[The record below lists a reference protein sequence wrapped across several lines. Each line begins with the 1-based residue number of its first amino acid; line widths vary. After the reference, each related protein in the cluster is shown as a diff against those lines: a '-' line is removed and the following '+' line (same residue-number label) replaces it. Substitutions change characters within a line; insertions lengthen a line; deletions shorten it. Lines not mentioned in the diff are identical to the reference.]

1 MDEVSIDIRLNS
13 NVEEEAGKATSAIQE
28 MAQGALD
35 AQAKL
40 KATMDFRKKLINELK
55 NAIIE
60 INDQIQAL
68 SSKNKDWGLTKD
80 GKFYK
85 QELASVNKEIE
96 LQEKAL
102 AAESKELEKLI
113 NGYGL
118 IATQIRKTK
127 AEMATLSAAGKQNS
141 ETYRKL
147 ERDLQELAEAQAMV
161 NRTGQELAKGN
172 RSWQGLA
179 DAVSAFS
186 GAASAA
192 TGAWTLLGGSQE
204 DQAAIQT
211 KLQSLMA
218 ITIGLQQVQNVL
230 LETSTFRIQTVTK
243 VKRFWTTANTKL
255 AASLGM
261 SAAAAKALTATIT
274 LGLSVAIGFLISAYD
289 KWQSKQK
296 AIREEQERFASSVSN
311 KVGDVIATYKR
322 LQQEFVALNGNLK
335 KQKEFVQKNAEA
347 FKQMGVKVDDVRSAE
362 NLLVDNTDAFVKSVM
377 IRAKAAASMEL
388 ASEKYKESI
397 QKMMQAEQRAANP
410 TGMDSWFAFEE
421 NVRQFTLGLGWGDTD
436 GGYIAKLR
444 SRDIADDARKDREAG
459 DLLIQNSLNFEKEY
473 KEIWDNIGVV
483 PIDTISKSSK
493 STENA
498 YKKMSDRLAQ
508 IAKANEEELLAIE
521 LAALKEGREK
531 KLRELEIENEKRKA
545 LLKER
550 QRELEEIAKAGIDT
564 TAQQAKL
571 KLVSDNG
578 DAEYLRKVAEANAA
592 SDRIIQEVEA
602 TLDAKVATRQEQRI
616 AQTKREYDEWRKEAE
631 AHVRDKEELAD
642 ILVRI
647 ATEEQAELS
656 RIRKE
661 GELDRIDFEEMIAL
675 RRIQISNKRYNLET
689 EREEELLET
698 ELAFAQKRQAKLQEM
713 QANGADVGKEIE
725 EVTERIKDLTDALE
739 DIPVRKLEEMGRG
752 LQSIFGSLSKL
763 GGEIGETFSS
773 LAESVG
779 IAVSGIKSKLS
790 IDKVSAAIS
799 GIMQVADVAIQQ
811 AKENREFMKA
821 WQEANESALQVARMQ
836 RIEAAGYKEGNIFG
850 VENPYARA
858 IAGAKQYAKTMY
870 ELQAL
875 SRTLANGQ
883 VQVGS
888 KKVVSGSNVAKGA
901 AGGAAAGGVV
911 GSIFGPIGT
920 AIGAGIGA
928 LIGGIFGGSKKKLV
942 PVFESLGKKYKEIYD
957 KDTFALNP
965 EILQDYAKLD
975 DATKKLVDN
984 WDAIQ
989 KKAQEAEQQMR
1000 DNFRSLSGD
1009 IGSQLS
1015 EALKKGIADGDI
1027 YAAFDDFKSYASK
1040 VIYDIGEQMIFAQ
1053 FFQESFDEL
1062 QKRMED
1068 SFGAGGDGDIR
1079 DDIRWLVDSARG
1091 NIEGYKDAMDAFR
1104 SELEKQGMQLPD
1116 VDAGRKAEARGIGRM
1131 TQDSAERLE
1140 GLMTVQ
1146 VDRLSTLVTYA
1157 KQTDDYQRDARVY
1170 FATMIRQIDRIASN
1184 SDYLRKLDNI
1194 ATDMYRV
1201 AQDGVYLKK

>member
-1 MDEVSIDIRLNS
+1 MEEVSIDIRLNS
-13 NVEEEAGKATSAIQE
+13 NVEEEAGRATSAVSALAQE
-28 MAQGALD
+28 AVY
-35 AQAKL
+35 AKEETQ
-40 KATMDFRKKLINELK
+40 KSIEL
-55 NAIIE
+55 
-60 INDQIQAL
+60 QRQY
-68 SSKNKDWGLTKD
+68 LTKLRAEYAEVQKQLAKM
-80 GKFYK
+80 KFPTKEK
-85 QELASVNKEIE
+85 QELERASN
-96 LQEKAL
+96 AL
-102 AAESKELEKLI
+102 LKELNSEELALRGLEKELSKMDSS
-113 NGYGL
+113 YGL
-118 IATQIRKTK
+118 IATEMRKTK

-141 ETYRKL
+141 ETYRNL
-147 ERDLQELAEAQAMV
+147 ERDLQELAQAQAMV

-230 LETSTFRIQTVTK
+230 LETSTFRIQTVSK
-243 VKRFWTTANTKL
+243 AKRLWANANTKL
-255 AASLGM
+255 ATSLGI
-261 SAAAAKALTATIT
+261 SNVAAKALMGTLT
-274 LGLSVAIGFLISAYD
+274 LGLSVAIGVLISAYD

-296 AIREEQERFASSVSN
+296 AAREEQERFASSVSN
-311 KVGDVIATYKR
+311 KVGGVIATYKR
-322 LQQEFVALNGNLK
+322 LQADFVALNGNLQ

-421 NVRQFTLGLGWGDTD
+421 NVRQFTLGLGWGDAD

-444 SRDIADDARKDREAG
+444 SGDIAADARKDREAG

-498 YKKMSDRLAQ
+498 YKKMSERLAQ

-521 LAALKEGREK
+521 LAALREGRAK

-602 TLDAKVATRQEQRI
+602 SLDAKVATRQEQRI

-725 EVTERIKDLTDALE
+725 EVTERIKDLTDALD
-739 DIPVRKLEEMGRG
+739 DIPVSKLEEMGRG
-752 LQSIFGSLSKL
+752 LQGIFGSLSKI

-811 AKENREFMKA
+811 AKANKEFMQA

-836 RIEAAGYKEGNIFG
+836 RIEAAAYREGNIFG

-870 ELQAL
+870 ELQEL

-883 VQVGS
+883 VKTGTR
-888 KKVVSGSNVAKGA
+888 KALSGSNIAKGA
-901 AGGAAAGGVV
+901 GGGAAAGAAI
-911 GSIFGPIGT
+911 GSFFPGLGT

-942 PVFESLGKKYKEIYD
+942 PVFESLGKKYGEIYN

-1068 SFGAGGDGDIR
+1068 SFGEGGDGDIR

-1091 NIEGYKDAMDAFR
+1091 NIDGYKDAMDAFR
-1104 SELEKQGMQLPD
+1104 SELEKQGLQLPD
-1116 VDAGRKAEARGIGRM
+1116 MDAGRKAEARGIGRM

-1157 KQTDDYQRDARVY
+1157 KQTDEYQRDARVY
-1170 FATMIRQIDRIASN
+1170 FATVIRQIDRIAAN

-1201 AQDGVYLKK
+1201 AQDGIYLKK